1 MNPARQQLGAAG
13 ADGALASNHP
23 LGFRN
28 LTILYPQPQRRDV
41 GRLTFLDQPEIRGLP
56 ADRIEKLPLNIAQR
70 RDRLPGARS
79 RANHHAVVGL
89 PEADEQRSR
98 AGVMLH
104 HGVQILVERCL
115 QTRAVAR
122 LCGRDARRER
132 SDQKKTGRMH

>member
-1 MNPARQQLGAAG
+1 M
-13 ADGALASNHP
+13 
-23 LGFRN
+23 
-28 LTILYPQPQRRDV
+28 
-41 GRLTFLDQPEIRGLP
+41 P
-56 ADRIEKLPLNIAQR
+56 ADRIEKLPLNIAKR

-79 RANHHAVVGL
+79 LANHHAVIGL
-89 PEADEQRSR
+89 PEADEQRRR

-132 SDQKKTGRMH
+132 SDQKITGRMHWRNLRPTFCPNLYSVCQVTSATSR